1 MTAYSVTVRRRGVP
15 RFDVRLLVG
24 ADSREA
30 AGEIAAG
37 IAELRHGGMFETRRI
52 RRTTPPRAAVFDAVA

>member
-1 MTAYSVTVRRRGVP
+1 MTAYFVTVRRRGVP
-15 RFDVRLLVG
+15 RLDVTLLVR

-30 AGEIAAG
+30 AAELAAG
-37 IAELRHGGMFETRRI
+37 IAELRHGGVFESHRV